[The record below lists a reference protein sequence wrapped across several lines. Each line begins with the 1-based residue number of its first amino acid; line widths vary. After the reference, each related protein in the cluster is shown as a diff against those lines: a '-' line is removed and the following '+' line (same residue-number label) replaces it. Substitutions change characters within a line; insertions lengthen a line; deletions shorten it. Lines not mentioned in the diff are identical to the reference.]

1 MAEEEEMV
9 VVGVVVDV
17 VVVVVLDVF
26 GGFLVVSV
34 FCCKSIVLDVKVMEE
49 LYFKN
54 SKKIRRNNAN

>member
-9 VVGVVVDV
+9 VVGVVVGV
-17 VVVVVLDVF
+17 VVVVVFVVF
-26 GGFLVVSV
+26 CVFLVVSV

-54 SKKIRRNNAN
+54 SKKIDETNAN

>member
-9 VVGVVVDV
+9 VVGVVVV
-17 VVVVVLDVF
+17 VFVVFVVF
-26 GGFLVVSV
+26 CGFLVVSV

-54 SKKIRRNNAN
+54 SK

>member
-1 MAEEEEMV
+1 MAEEEEMGV
-9 VVGVVVDV
+9 GVVGVVVV
-17 VVVVVLDVF
+17 VFDVF